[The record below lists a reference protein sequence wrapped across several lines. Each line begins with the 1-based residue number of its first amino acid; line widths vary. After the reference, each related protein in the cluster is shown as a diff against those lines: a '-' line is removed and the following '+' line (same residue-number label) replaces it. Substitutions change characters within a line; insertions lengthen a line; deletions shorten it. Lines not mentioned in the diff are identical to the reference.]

1 MQKRVKTSNTN
12 PMGLTEK
19 LQALFSS
26 HAVALSAEEPKQEE
40 TKLATAKL
48 DNGTEIE
55 TPAEGFAPGAEV
67 FVTNDQ
73 GEQIALPDG
82 AYTLEDGT
90 SFNVEG
96 GVIVEAEVEAKEDE
110 KPAEEMSEEKEKPV
124 QLSRED
130 VQAMIN
136 EAVLALSK
144 ELVPVI
150 ESTQDTVAKLSAQP
164 AAKIQRV
171 QTEKVQLS
179 RQELAAMPLGERV
192 QHMINQHTN

>member
-1 MQKRVKTSNTN
+1 
-12 PMGLTEK
+12 MGLTEK

-26 HAVALSAEEPKQEE
+26 HAVALAAEEPKQEE

-90 SFNVEG
+90 TFNVEG
-96 GVIVEAEVEAKEDE
+96 GVIVEAEAEQ
-110 KPAEEMSEEKEKPV
+110 PAEEMSEAKTEENPV

-130 VQAMIN
+130 VQQMIN

-164 AAKIQRV
+164 AAKVQRV
-171 QTEKVQLS
+171 NVEKVQLS
-179 RQELAAMPLGERV
+179 RAELAAMPLADRINA
-192 QHMINQHTN
+192 MINQHTN

>member
-1 MQKRVKTSNTN
+1 
-12 PMGLTEK
+12 MGLTEK

-26 HAVALSAEEPKQEE
+26 HAVALSAEQEQEE

-90 SFNVEG
+90 TFNVEG
-96 GVIVEAEVEAKEDE
+96 GVIVEAEVEAKEDQ
-110 KPAEEMSEEKEKPV
+110 PAEEMSEEKPV

-150 ESTQDTVAKLSAQP
+150 ESTHDTVAKLSAQP
-164 AAKIQRV
+164 AAKVQRV
-171 QTEKVQLS
+171 NVEKVQLS
-179 RQELAAMPLGERV
+179 RAELAAMPLADRINA
-192 QHMINQHTN
+192 MINQHTN